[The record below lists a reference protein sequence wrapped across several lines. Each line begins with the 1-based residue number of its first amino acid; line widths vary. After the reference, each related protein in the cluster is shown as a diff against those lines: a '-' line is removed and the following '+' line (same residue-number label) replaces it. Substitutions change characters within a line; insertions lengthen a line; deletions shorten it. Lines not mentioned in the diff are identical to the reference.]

1 MSTSPELED
10 VSPTL
15 ARAVLP
21 TYLHHV
27 ADASETLA
35 VFARKG
41 LSKNEAARSELV
53 AQIELQREVCRTPLV
68 VQSDPLG
75 EDTSAA
81 PFSRPHTPLSP
92 GARAAKRAADDEK
105 LGDLE
110 GALREAHREA
120 RDIEKRL
127 HIAEGAVGQ
136 LRGAPRELRAVVRLL
151 HDVITDLEAGGP
163 TRMRK
168 TKPKPTDETD
178 EARGRAAGPGRA
190 PAKGNKKPSQ
200 ALLLFYKTRNA

>member
-92 GARAAKRAADDEK
+92 GARATKRAAGVVQNRLLEAVVDTQMWRES
-105 LGDLE
+105 DLVL
-110 GALREAHREA
+110 GALPQETELCCQAVCAQRFCIGDA
-120 RDIEKRL
+120 KRF
-127 HIAEGAVGQ
+127 Q
-136 LRGAPRELRAVVRLL
+136 
-151 HDVITDLEAGGP
+151 
-163 TRMRK
+163 
-168 TKPKPTDETD
+168 
-178 EARGRAAGPGRA
+178 
-190 PAKGNKKPSQ
+190 
-200 ALLLFYKTRNA
+200 